1 MAAVPARK
9 PSPFAKEAQKVKSQ
23 LETLIAKMQKDN
35 HFTPTREQ
43 LEDPAEALIDLIS
56 RHHTKVA
63 SYASHLK
70 AAIIDLTEVPVMS
83 PQMQRI
89 AFLTALKDASQKID
103 LFLSCC

>member
-9 PSPFAKEAQKVKSQ
+9 PSPFTKEAQKIKSQ
-23 LETLIAKMQKDN
+23 VDALITKMQKDN
-35 HFTPTREQ
+35 HYTPTREQ
-43 LEDPAEALIDLIS
+43 LEDPAEALIDFLS
-56 RHHTKVA
+56 RHHSKA
-63 SYASHLK
+63 APFASHIK